1 MARSKKE
8 RGGSALPSVRCLAL
22 SLPRSSQQ
30 GLIPP
35 ELRMVEE
42 ALSPTQESHD
52 LNEMLSLSQAKGLHS
67 TEIEEKHVYE
77 VYDEIAVHWHH
88 TRGKR
93 KVPPPALS
101 PLLLMSPL
109 SPHRLKVYWHRVK
122 VFLESLPPGS
132 FVAGASSHP
141 PSPHLSLDLSL
152 VADVGCGDGK
162 YFGVNPNIVTIGCD
176 RSPVLLKVAAPSTAS
191 IVWPCSALSGLG

>member
-93 KVPPPALS
+93 KVPPPSPPPVSPCLLIALRS
-101 PLLLMSPL
+101 
-109 SPHRLKVYWHRVK
+109 
-122 VFLESLPPGS
+122 
-132 FVAGASSHP
+132 
-141 PSPHLSLDLSL
+141 
-152 VADVGCGDGK
+152 
-162 YFGVNPNIVTIGCD
+162 IGTV
-176 RSPVLLKVAAPSTAS
+176 SK
-191 IVWPCSALSGLG
+191 CS